1 MNAMTGGSETRSPRT
16 LSRAASLG
24 PFPKGRCT
32 VALHFRSSVEIMSVE
47 IMSVG
52 IMSVGIIV
60 VDRIQAE
67 TPPFL
72 SDGSPVPAYEP
83 HVPRSAVLNKKPVTH
98 RVASHRFRVAPR
110 VILNNQAAACASAS
124 CV

>member
-24 PFPKGRCT
+24 PSPKGRCT

-47 IMSVG
+47 